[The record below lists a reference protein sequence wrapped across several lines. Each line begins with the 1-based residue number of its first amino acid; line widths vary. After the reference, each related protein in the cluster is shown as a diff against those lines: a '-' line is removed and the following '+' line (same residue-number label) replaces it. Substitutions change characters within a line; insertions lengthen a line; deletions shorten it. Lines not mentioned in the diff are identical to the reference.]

1 MSEQQNFIF
10 TCKDEEELQKFKDK
24 AVRLKV
30 IVLDKMNKPPLI
42 NPKLFDRRDRK
53 KFEAEL
59 KKAWV
64 SLTDDEII
72 KEFNEIVCDR
82 IFADGVDIS
91 TYPCL
96 QTNGPELPEEL
107 KEKFSKLEEPV
118 KTNDPVKADDS
129 VEV

>member
-30 IVLDKMNKPPLI
+30 IVLDKMDKSPLI

-96 QTNGPELPEEL
+96 QTSEPELPEEL

-118 KTNDPVKADDS
+118 KKNIDFKL
-129 VEV
+129 